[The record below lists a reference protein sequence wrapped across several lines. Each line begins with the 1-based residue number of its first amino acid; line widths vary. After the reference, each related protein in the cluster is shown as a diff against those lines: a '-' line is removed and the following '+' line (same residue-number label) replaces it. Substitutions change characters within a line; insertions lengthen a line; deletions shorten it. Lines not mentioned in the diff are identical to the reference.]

1 MEVTYLFYDI
11 ETTGLNKAFDQVIQF
26 AAIRTDT
33 DLNEL
38 ERHEIMINL
47 NLDCVPTPQAMVTHR
62 IGLSELAEKGVS
74 ELEGISKIHKLLNT
88 PGTKS
93 VGYNTLR
100 FDDEFLRFSFF
111 RNLLAPYSH
120 QYANNCSRF
129 DILPMTIMYFLF
141 RKDCLIWPT
150 IDGKISLKL
159 ENLNAA
165 NNFTTGSSHNA
176 IVDVIA
182 TLELAKKLKEE
193 QPMWDYLIESF
204 DKEVDH
210 QRVAKLTSAFS
221 IAHHQFKEAIM
232 VDTCFGSKYDFQSA
246 VLCLGRHNHYKN
258 QSMWLR
264 LDITDFSDVT
274 LDNFIEKT
282 WVVTK
287 KPGQAGICLPT
298 IERFMTYINPERR
311 TLIDKN
317 LDWIQNNI
325 PLFKE
330 ICRHHQEFTF
340 PKIPNIDADAA
351 LYQMGFLLP
360 HESQLCQ
367 TFHDVSDIE
376 KTTIINQFSN
386 PILREQAI
394 RCLGR
399 NIPESLTVEM
409 KAEFDN
415 YLNAISSY
423 DEQFSPLDYKG
434 QHRMTPRKAL
444 QETEKLLAA
453 PSELDGEQL
462 KLLAELQ
469 SYLTKHFTIEQGEST
484 ECH

>member
-1 MEVTYLFYDI
+1 MERTYLFYDI
-11 ETTGLNKAFDQVIQF
+11 ETTGLNKAFDQVLQF

-33 DLNEL
+33 ELNEL
-38 ERHEIMINL
+38 ERHEIIIDL
-47 NLDCVPTPQAMVTHR
+47 NVDCVPTPQAMITHR

-74 ELEGISKIHKLLNT
+74 ELAGIKKIHALLNT

-141 RKDCLIWPT
+141 KKDSLIWPT
-150 IDGKISLKL
+150 VDGKISLKL
-159 ENLNAA
+159 ENINAA
-165 NNFTTGSSHNA
+165 NNFTSGNAHNA

-182 TLELAKKLKEE
+182 TVELAKKLKKSES
-193 QPMWDYLIESF
+193 MWHYLIESF

-232 VDTCFGSKYDFQSA
+232 VDTSFGSTHDFQSV
-246 VLCLGRHNHYKN
+246 VLCLGRHNQYKN

-264 LDITDFSDVT
+264 LDMNDFSDVT
-274 LDNFIEKT
+274 LDNFVEKT

-298 IERFMTYINPERR
+298 IDRFMTYINAERR
-311 TLIDKN
+311 ALINKN

-325 PLFKE
+325 SLFKE
-330 ICRHHQEFTF
+330 ICRYHQEFTF

-367 TFHDVSDIE
+367 TFHEVSNIE

-399 NIPESLTVEM
+399 NIPESLTDEM
-409 KAEFDN
+409 QAEFDN
-415 YLNAISSY
+415 YLNAINSY

-434 QHRMTPRKAL
+434 QHRLTPRKAL
-444 QETEKLLAA
+444 HETEKLLAN
-453 PSELDGEQL
+453 PTELDNEQL
-462 KLLAELQ
+462 KLLEELK
-469 SYLTKHFTIEQGEST
+469 SYLTTHFNIEQPEPA
-484 ECH
+484 